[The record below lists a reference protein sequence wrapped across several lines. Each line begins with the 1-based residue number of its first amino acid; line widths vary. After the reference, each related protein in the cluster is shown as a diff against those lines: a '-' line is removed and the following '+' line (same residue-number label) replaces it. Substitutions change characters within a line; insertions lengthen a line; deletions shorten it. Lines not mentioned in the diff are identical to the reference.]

1 MLLSLVV
8 IAGLSIGVNRLEA
21 TSSKTCLDPECVE
34 LGAQV
39 LASLDETF
47 DPCVDFYKFACN
59 KALEQTIIPFG
70 ESWREQRFMIT
81 YILTSGLVI

>member
-1 MLLSLVV
+1 MCTPSYISIGLVTAFVSLVNL
-8 IAGLSIGVNRLEA
+8 GLFIGLA
-21 TSSKTCLDPECVE
+21 KAWQDSSSCLDPECVE

-59 KALEQTIIPFG
+59 RALEQAIIPFG
-70 ESWREQRFMIT
+70 ESW
-81 YILTSGLVI
+81 